1 MISVVR
7 NLALVALAL
16 LLTGCAS
23 NPPASPA
30 PEPEVEAAADPEPP
44 VDAEIPLAE
53 RIEAPFAV
61 QSSGRPAARQ
71 PRAAAVVLD
80 GGAARP
86 PAAVAAAE
94 TPPDTSAQASAAP
107 AVERPPQ
114 PERQTTARTPAP
126 PPASTP
132 RAAQPSAP
140 APATP
145 APTRTGPR
153 EHRVAAGE
161 TFMAIARRYN
171 VSFTALLNSNPGIDP
186 ERLRPDQ
193 VVRIPAGATP
203 TASGTP
209 AAGGTPPA
217 RSAPAATPRT
227 RTHTVAQGE
236 TLWSI
241 ARRYNVTVDQLR
253 TANRLQGDNVRI
265 GQTLTIPNG

>member
-1 MISVVR
+1 
-7 NLALVALAL
+7 
-16 LLTGCAS
+16 
-23 NPPASPA
+23 
-30 PEPEVEAAADPEPP
+30 
-44 VDAEIPLAE
+44 
-53 RIEAPFAV
+53 
-61 QSSGRPAARQ
+61 
-71 PRAAAVVLD
+71 
-80 GGAARP
+80 
-86 PAAVAAAE
+86 
-94 TPPDTSAQASAAP
+94 
-107 AVERPPQ
+107 
-114 PERQTTARTPAP
+114 
-126 PPASTP
+126 
-132 RAAQPSAP
+132 
-140 APATP
+140 
-145 APTRTGPR
+145 
-153 EHRVAAGE
+153 VAAGE

-193 VVRIPAGATP
+193 VVRVPAGGTP